1 MKFDADTKSIEA
13 VLNLGQHTIPYYQ
26 RRYAWDESNVE
37 DFWNDILKDSSN
49 AHFLGSMVVVAGHGR
64 EVIDG
69 QQRLTT
75 ALIVLSV
82 LRDKMRE
89 LGLQDLET
97 GIQNYIEYL
106 NRNGKR
112 QYRIANQDVNAGNR
126 LIDDVLVGDP
136 IPAPP
141 KGAEVSTELA
151 ARIKVNELLER
162 RLDGATDPAAVLAEI
177 RDAVLEAEVVYV
189 SGSDRRSAFS
199 IFETLNDRGQD
210 LTIVDLVKTVLLSNI
225 GDSPDNQAERA
236 WGRFVDKVESSQ
248 IEWLSLVDFFAYYW
262 NSKALDSESLV
273 DDVER
278 RRIRRSVQEFVEGQP
293 DSQEAAQQIIDDV
306 LLTAEIFDAL
316 GATLTS
322 EGRPEAWRELDLE
335 WNRSKWSEISRHLYG
350 ILVTR
355 ANQPFVLLFA
365 LLRNYLREDRVITT
379 KLLIKFLSAVEIF
392 QFRWTIAQKTSTST
406 HRRLYRRAA
415 TAVERAKTPADIHDA
430 LATFVE
436 TANDLTPTDKQFKT
450 GLTRLVYSNT
460 RKKDVFKVRHVLREI
475 ERSNSATK
483 LQIND
488 ALTLEHLSG
497 QEGKS
502 EATAQNA
509 WIFKLGNLALL
520 PQRVNSSLPR
530 DFNAKAPELSSFVND
545 SDRILIKALSEGEW
559 TSKQAGQRLDWIGD
573 QACQVWP
580 REIEL

>member
-37 DFWNDILKDSSN
+37 DFWNDVLKDSSN
-49 AHFLGSMVVVAGHGR
+49 AHFLGSMVVVDGQGR

-82 LRDKMRE
+82 LRDKMKE
-89 LGLQDLET
+89 LGFEELQN
-97 GIQNYIEYL
+97 GIRNYIEYL
-106 NRNGKR
+106 NRNGKW

-126 LIDDVLVGDP
+126 LIDDVLSGNP
-136 IPAPP
+136 IPKPA
-141 KGAEVSTELA
+141 KGVEVSTEMV
-151 ARIKVNELLER
+151 ARRKVKELLER
-162 RLDGATDPAAVLAEI
+162 RLEGAVDPAATLSEV

-189 SGSDRRSAFS
+189 SGSDRKSAFS

-210 LTIVDLVKTVLLSNI
+210 LTVVDLVKTVLLSNI

-236 WGRFVDKVESSQ
+236 WGQFVDKVDSSQ
-248 IEWLSLVDFFAYYW
+248 IEWLTLVDFFAYYW

-278 RRIRRSVQEFVEGQP
+278 RRIRRSVQDYVESQD
-293 DSQEAAQQIIDDV
+293 DSQEAASQIIEDL

-316 GATLTS
+316 GATMTS
-322 EGRPEAWRELDLE
+322 EGKAEPWANLD
-335 WNRSKWSEISRHLYG
+335 SDWSRQNWTEISRLLYG

-365 LLRNYLREDRVITT
+365 LLRNYLREEGVITT
-379 KLLIKFLSAVEIF
+379 KQLKKFLNVIEIF

-415 TAVERAKTPADIHDA
+415 TAVEQ
-430 LATFVE
+430 ATS
-436 TANDLTPTDKQFKT
+436 ANDIQQAITDFVKSANELTPTDKQ
-450 GLTRLVYSNT
+450 
-460 RKKDVFKVRHVLREI
+460 
-475 ERSNSATK
+475 
-483 LQIND
+483 
-488 ALTLEHLSG
+488 LS
-497 QEGKS
+497 
-502 EATAQNA
+502 
-509 WIFKLGNLALL
+509 
-520 PQRVNSSLPR
+520 
-530 DFNAKAPELSSFVND
+530 
-545 SDRILIKALSEGEW
+545 LIH
-559 TSKQAGQRLDWIGD
+559 I
-573 QACQVWP
+573 
-580 REIEL
+580 